1 MLAEYSNESPF
12 AIGLESDITILLF
25 NITTG
30 TPACIAIVF
39 DITSVPDVILAINVL
54 LPPITDIAD
63 SASIFIVLPSISVGL
78 DNSIDDILSSLVIEY
93 VLNPTPIYR
102 EYAFDS
108 SNISI
113 GDMCSSP
120 FLYSVFKSTNI
131 R

>member
-78 DNSIDDILSSLVIEY
+78 DNSIDDILSSLVIEC

-102 EYAFDS
+102 EYDFDS